1 MIFFSQGDKISP
13 RNLFVTKDGGSTWVA
28 SCSAEGS
35 PQTDDGRE
43 EKEEEAAGQC
53 SPVDQLPLLT
63 MAAFHPQFH
72 LPHQADQLACPAPVV
87 RRPSA
92 VAARRLRHR
101 TCSSPARRTVAL
113 TLNSKWGGGCTSA
126 HNRTKHSTV
135 VAQSK
140 LEAFTLVLICQL

>member
-1 MIFFSQGDKISP
+1 M
-13 RNLFVTKDGGSTWVA
+13 A

-113 TLNSKWGGGCTSA
+113 TLNSKWGGAA
-126 HNRTKHSTV
+126 HLRIIGQNTLPLWRS
-135 VAQSK
+135 QCWK
-140 LEAFTLVLICQL
+140 LLRWC